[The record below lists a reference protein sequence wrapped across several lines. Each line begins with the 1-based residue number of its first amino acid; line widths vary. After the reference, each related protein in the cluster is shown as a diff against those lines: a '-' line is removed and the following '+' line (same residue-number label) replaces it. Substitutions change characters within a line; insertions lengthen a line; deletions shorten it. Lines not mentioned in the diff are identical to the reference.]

1 MREIETEKIC
11 SHVTKLQ
18 DIYNYKVEDRFQK
31 NEKLSVASMQNR
43 R

>member
-31 NEKLSVASMQNR
+31 MKNS
-43 R
+43 